1 MPASSTFSSR
11 LSFHQLPQFDTYSG
25 KINIKEQ
32 PQPNSGDD
40 KLSATGETVGGDRAT
55 VPGTVSGGPHCCQ
68 QALDSW
74 RKQFTVTDVNG
85 TLFQVKS
92 KLLSIHDRR
101 FLQDAAGNTLVT
113 LRQKI
118 MTAHRRWE
126 VFRGESTDTKDL
138 LFSAKKSS
146 ILQFKTEL
154 DVFLGSNTSEDV
166 PDFKVKGTW
175 KERSCTI
182 YLGLSNTIVAQM
194 HRRHTLKTALLE
206 ADNFAVTVYP
216 NVDYAFIVALVVV
229 LDEIN
234 NDRSGED

>member
-1 MPASSTFSSR
+1 MDSVQSNPNPIPAMTSYQPLER
-11 LSFHQLPQFDTYSG
+11 PLVVIGPQFLAQYPVDITVAS
-25 KINIKEQ
+25 
-32 PQPNSGDD
+32 
-40 KLSATGETVGGDRAT
+40 KLLTLGENN
-55 VPGTVSGGPHCCQ
+55 
-68 QALDSW
+68 
-74 RKQFTVTDVNG
+74 FTVTDVNG
-85 TLFQVKS
+85 TLIFQVKS

-126 VFRGESTDTKDL
+126 VFRGESTDAKDL